1 MVEKVNIELLL
12 VRKLAEDYLK
22 SKITDLI
29 ELTGD
34 ASSRKYYRFLHSG
47 KSYVAC
53 LASPFQSER
62 DSDFY
67 VIQKLMD
74 SSGIKVPQI
83 FSLKPNEGF
92 YLEEDLGDST
102 LVSYLG
108 SDVDKNVS
116 IEKYKSI
123 LDILIKLQSVPTS
136 ETIVGARSFDQKKFD
151 EESSLSIK
159 YFLSSYLKASEED
172 ICNKLFQDE
181 ISHMNKTLGENPL
194 KVFSHRDLHSRNIMV
209 KDEDLYL
216 IDFQDARLGLPFYD
230 LVSLLEDC
238 YYPLKQEDRAFL
250 IKYYKN
256 KSPLTK
262 NMSDKDFEYWYNM
275 SAIQRLF
282 KALGSFTYINA
293 TRGDDR
299 YLKYVGVGVGRLLSF
314 LEKESSLPNFYQLIK
329 KTYHEN

>member
-123 LDILIKLQSVPTS
+123 LDTKDNAFFSVNAVARKPEKCDPETNPYLIKFMKQSAWQPKKLGVFAGKIDYPKYKFFDKHIIRFIMWITNGPTDIN
-136 ETIVGARSFDQKKFD
+136 ESFEFTDWSKVDDFAK
-151 EESSLSIK
+151 
-159 YFLSSYLKASEED
+159 D
-172 ICNKLFQDE
+172 IF
-181 ISHMNKTLGENPL
+181 H
-194 KVFSHRDLHSRNIMV
+194 
-209 KDEDLYL
+209 
-216 IDFQDARLGLPFYD
+216 
-230 LVSLLEDC
+230 
-238 YYPLKQEDRAFL
+238 
-250 IKYYKN
+250 
-256 KSPLTK
+256 
-262 NMSDKDFEYWYNM
+262 
-275 SAIQRLF
+275 
-282 KALGSFTYINA
+282 
-293 TRGDDR
+293 
-299 YLKYVGVGVGRLLSF
+299 
-314 LEKESSLPNFYQLIK
+314 
-329 KTYHEN
+329 

>member
-1 MVEKVNIELLL
+1 MIGKVNIELLL

-22 SKITDLI
+22 SKVTDLI

-34 ASSRKYYRFLHSG
+34 ASSRKYYRFFHSG

-83 FSLKPNEGF
+83 FSLKPTEGF

-108 SDVDKNVS
+108 SDVDNHVS
-116 IEKYKSI
+116 LEKYKNV
-123 LDILIKLQSVPTS
+123 LDILIKLQSIPTA
-136 ETIVGARSFDQKKFD
+136 ETIVGERSFDQKKFE
-151 EESSLSIK
+151 EESNLSIE
-159 YFLSSYLKASEED
+159 YFLSSYLKAPEED
-172 ICNKLFQDE
+172 TCNRLFRDE

-209 KDEDLYL
+209 KDEALYL

-238 YYPLKQEDRAFL
+238 YYPLKQDEREVL
-250 IKYYKN
+250 IRYYKN
-256 KSPLTK
+256 KSPLLK
-262 NMSDKDFEYWYNM
+262 DMSEKEFEYWYNL

-282 KALGSFTYINA
+282 KALGSFTYINV
-293 TRGDDR
+293 TRSDDR
-299 YLKYVGVGVGRLLSF
+299 YLKYVGVGVGRLLAL
-314 LEKESSLPNFYQLIK
+314 LEKESSLANFYQLLK